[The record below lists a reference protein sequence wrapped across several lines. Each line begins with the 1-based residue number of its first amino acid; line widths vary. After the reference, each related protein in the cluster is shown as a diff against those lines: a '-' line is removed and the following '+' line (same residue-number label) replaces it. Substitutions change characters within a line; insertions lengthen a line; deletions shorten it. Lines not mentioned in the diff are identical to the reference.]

1 MTLNIFGS
9 SRSSTFRR
17 SNSFSYTFFSRWCA
31 RVVHP
36 RARARAAGRSLRDA
50 APRLL
55 RAAVAGA
62 AAHRLGLLQRHLLL
76 QLDLARRDHRHR
88 SSRDD
93 GRAERDR
100 DCGQS
105 AQEKTRDHRQV
116 LAGLEFFNAKDVTLL
131 G

>member
-17 SNSFSYTFFSRWCA
+17 SNSFSYTFFSVGP
-31 RVVHP
+31 RVAHP

-62 AAHRLGLLQRHLLL
+62 AAHGLGLLQRHLLL

-105 AQEKTRDHRQV
+105 AQE
-116 LAGLEFFNAKDVTLL
+116 NA
-131 G
+131 